1 MVLWFSLSLSLSPFL
16 SLGWGRVGGDK
27 LEALAAGARPQD
39 RAPPARGRSKGRN
52 TSLRSTPIWRGRAR
66 GPSPPVS
73 QPEDGPPL
81 SMVLR
86 RAQLRPSL
94 SEGQHPASRNP
105 AFSGSTAA
113 SSFPALS
120 LSSSSSFCSPP
131 LPVLPSRT
139 PGDRRSSLTPLKR
152 QRQSPYPQTS
162 GNSL

>member
-1 MVLWFSLSLSLSPFL
+1 MLSRLRGSLVLSLSLSR
-16 SLGWGRVGGDK
+16 GRVGGDK
-27 LEALAAGARPQD
+27 LEALAAGLRLQD
-39 RAPPARGRSKGRN
+39 RASPAKGRSKGIN
-52 TSLRSTPIWRGRAR
+52 TRLRSIPTWRGCAC
-66 GPSPPVS
+66 GPSPPAS
-73 QPEDGPPL
+73 PPEDGPPL

-105 AFSGSTAA
+105 AFSGSTTA

-120 LSSSSSFCSPP
+120 LSSSSSCSPP